1 MQNTTIRTNSR
12 NINGNNQ
19 ATHNNHT
26 NRHYTIVRRKRNT
39 RRISK
44 LVVITMTFLMLIF
57 GTFVVLES
65 SWKIIDTSIELVD
78 INCQTQ
84 FYNEQVRI
92 TDEMTEEQEKLNEE
106 RQALYNS
113 NDYVIR
119 SFSTQNF
126 LVKALILVLAVVAVF
141 KLPATWK
148 FILKGMTKIIFDD
161 EKSRTTRRTKRSVRV
176 SVKK

>member
-1 MQNTTIRTNSR
+1 MKNTIRTNSR
-12 NINGNNQ
+12 NINGNSQ
-19 ATHNNHT
+19 ATYN
-26 NRHYTIVRRKRNT
+26 NRHYTIVRSKRNT
-39 RRISK
+39 KRISK
-44 LVVITMTFLMLIF
+44 LVLITMTFLMLIF

-65 SWKIIDTSIELVD
+65 SWKIIDTSIELID

-84 FYNEQVRI
+84 FYKEPTRK
-92 TDEMTEEQEKLNEE
+92 TDTMTGDKKQLNEE

-113 NDYVIR
+113 NVYVIR

-148 FILKGMTKIIFDD
+148 FILKGMTKIIFDG

-176 SVKK
+176 SAKR

>member
-12 NINGNNQ
+12 NINVNNQ
-19 ATHNNHT
+19 ANSNHT
-26 NRHYTIVRRKRNT
+26 KRHYTIRRKRNT

-44 LVVITMTFLMLIF
+44 LVVITMTFLMLIS

-65 SWKIIDTSIELVD
+65 SWKIIDTSIELID

-84 FYNEQVRI
+84 FYNEQTRK
-92 TDEMTEEQEKLNEE
+92 TDTMTEDQEQLNEE
-106 RQALYNS
+106 RQAIYNS

-148 FILKGMTKIIFDD
+148 FILKGMTKIIFDG

-176 SVKK
+176 SAKR

>member
-12 NINGNNQ
+12 NINVNNQ
-19 ATHNNHT
+19 ANGNHT
-26 NRHYTIVRRKRNT
+26 NRHYTIRRKRNT

-65 SWKIIDTSIELVD
+65 SWKIIDTSIELID

-84 FYNEQVRI
+84 FYNEQTRK
-92 TDEMTEEQEKLNEE
+92 TNTMTEDQEQLNEE
-106 RQALYNS
+106 RQAIYNS

-148 FILKGMTKIIFDD
+148 FILKGMTKIIFDG

-176 SVKK
+176 SAKR

>member
-1 MQNTTIRTNSR
+1 MKNTIRTNSR
-12 NINGNNQ
+12 NINVNNQ
-19 ATHNNHT
+19 ATYNNT

-44 LVVITMTFLMLIF
+44 LVV
-57 GTFVVLES
+57 LES
-65 SWKIIDTSIELVD
+65 SWKIIDTGIELID

-84 FYNEQVRI
+84 FYNEQTRK
-92 TDEMTEEQEKLNEE
+92 TDTMTEDQEQLNEE

-126 LVKALILVLAVVAVF
+126 LVKALTLVLAVVAVF

-148 FILKGMTKIIFDD
+148 FILKGMTKRIFDG

-176 SVKK
+176 SAKR